1 VAPTTAPAQGGLLLE
16 SLQLAHRVV
25 DIASDKQASDIMIL
39 DIRGLTII
47 ADYFV
52 ICSAGSERQIGAIVD
67 ALLETL
73 DKEGVS
79 PLHSEGIGESGW
91 VLMDYSDVII
101 HIFTEAQ
108 RAYYGLEKLWSSAL
122 PVLRIQ

>member
-1 VAPTTAPAQGGLLLE
+1 LLLE
-16 SLQLAHRVV
+16 SLELAHRVV
-25 DIASDKQASDIMIL
+25 DVASDKQANDIMLL
-39 DIRGLTII
+39 DIRSLTTI

-73 DKEGVS
+73 DKAGVS

-91 VLMDYSDVII
+91 VLMDYGDVIV
-101 HIFTEAQ
+101 HVFTEAQ
-108 RAYYGLEKLWSSAL
+108 RAYYALEKLWSKAI
-122 PVLRIQ
+122 PVLRMQ